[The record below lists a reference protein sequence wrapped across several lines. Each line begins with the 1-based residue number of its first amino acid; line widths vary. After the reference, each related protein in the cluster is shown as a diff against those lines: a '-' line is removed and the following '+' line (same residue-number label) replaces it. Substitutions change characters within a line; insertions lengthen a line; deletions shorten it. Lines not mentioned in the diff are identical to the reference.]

1 MKAIVYT
8 RYGSPDVLQ
17 LKDVKKPI
25 PKDNEVLIKIFAT
38 TVAAADVRMR
48 KADPFLVRIFNGLF
62 SPKKVNTLGFEF
74 AGQIEETGKEVRQYK
89 KGDQVFATSGFRFGA
104 YAEYICLPEDG
115 AIAIKPAVLN
125 YEEAASVPVGGVTAL
140 YFLKEKA
147 KIQSGQKVLIYG
159 ASGSVGSYA
168 VQLAKYFGAE
178 VTAICSTA
186 NQELASSLGA
196 DRVIDYTREDF
207 THNTQQYDIIFDA
220 VGKTSMSKCKKALLP
235 TGKFVTVRK
244 GDGMR
249 YAKHLNFLKEL
260 IEAGKL
266 KPIVDRVYPF
276 EKMIDA
282 HHYVEKGHKKGN
294 VVIRLTG
301 NFISQNTGSAMTEG
315 AGKLI

>member
-8 RYGSPDVLQ
+8 KYGSPEVLQ
-17 LKDVKKPI
+17 LKEIKKPI
-25 PKDNEVLIKIFAT
+25 PKDNEVLIKIHAT

-74 AGQIEETGKEVRQYK
+74 AGQIEQTGKDVRLYK
-89 KGDQVFATSGFRFGA
+89 KGDQVFGTSGFKFGT
-104 YAEYICLPEDG
+104 YAEYICLPENG
-115 AIAIKPAVLN
+115 AIATKPAVLN
-125 YEEAASVPVGGVTAL
+125 YEEAASVPVGGITAL
-140 YFLKEKA
+140 YYLEGKA

-178 VTAICSTA
+178 VTAVCSTA
-186 NQELASSLGA
+186 NLELVKSLGA
-196 DRVIDYTREDF
+196 DRAIDYTVEDF
-207 THNTQQYDIIFDA
+207 TQNAGQFDIIFDA
-220 VGKTSMSKCKKALLP
+220 VGKTSISNCKKTLVP
-235 TGKFVTVRK
+235 SGKFVTVKK

-260 IEAGKL
+260 IENGKL

-276 EKMIDA
+276 EKIADA
-282 HHYVEKGHKKGN
+282 HYYVEQGHKKGN
-294 VVIRLTG
+294 VAIQLTD
-301 NFISQNTGSAMTEG
+301 NFIS
-315 AGKLI
+315 